1 MLKDRKADKNINNNN
16 NINPQKTIRA
26 KGKQAQ
32 LFVALLYRSIHRIL
46 GRLPEYETI
55 PGTSKY
61 KNTFNMRNEPI
72 GQFLRHTRICR
83 R

>member
-46 GRLPEYETI
+46 GRLPEYETRR
-55 PGTSKY
+55 TFRVHQ
-61 KNTFNMRNEPI
+61 NTKI
-72 GQFLRHTRICR
+72 HSI
-83 R
+83 